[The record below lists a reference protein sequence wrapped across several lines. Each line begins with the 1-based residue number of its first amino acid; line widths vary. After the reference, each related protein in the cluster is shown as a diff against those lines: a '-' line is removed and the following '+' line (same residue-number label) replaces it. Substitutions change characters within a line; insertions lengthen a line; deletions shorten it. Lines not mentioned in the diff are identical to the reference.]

1 MERRLTPELFI
12 TAFDVWRHKHPTEW
26 KPTGLLSETSIST
39 RSRTTAMWR
48 STRFKES
55 YSIIGGLTELENE
68 FIFGVSPIANKIK
81 NRMSFIGTKGI
92 EPYSRDSAI
101 FGTFETNSD
110 LSFKC
115 RKDTTSRRVDQ
126 FSSELLGRFQKHR
139 RSRNVTVKKFQK
151 V

>member
-1 MERRLTPELFI
+1 MLFLPCWVGP
-12 TAFDVWRHKHPTEW
+12 FGPLDNCVLF
-26 KPTGLLSETSIST
+26 GML
-39 RSRTTAMWR
+39 
-48 STRFKES
+48 
-55 YSIIGGLTELENE
+55 E

-92 EPYSRDSAI
+92 ESYSRDSAI